1 MKEDSKAVGVE
12 GQRLNKFISNTGYC
26 SRRKADELIFMGLV
40 KVNDNVV
47 DSPGYRV
54 KSSDRVNVEGHKI
67 KHAAKQYILLNKT
80 KDAISTVSD
89 ERDRKTVMD
98 LIEGACEE
106 AVYPVGRLDR
116 NTTGLLILTN
126 DGELANRLSHPSGEV
141 RKVYKAR
148 LDKRLSYDDLKK
160 IREGIMLEDGFAQVD
175 EIEYSKTDGDD
186 SVVLTL
192 HSGRNRIVRRIF
204 EALEYKVKA
213 LDRVGYAGLTLHHL
227 PRGAWRY
234 LTADEV
240 RKLSASGQSKKSN
253 RI

>member
-1 MKEDSKAVGVE
+1 MKEGDKTQQE
-12 GQRLNKFISNTGYC
+12 GERLNKFISNTGYC

-40 KVNDNVV
+40 KVNDKVV
-47 DSPGYRV
+47 DTPGYRV
-54 KSSDRVNVEGHKI
+54 KSHDKVNVEGTKL
-67 KHAAKQYILLNKT
+67 KHVQKQYILLNKT

-106 AVYPVGRLDR
+106 KVYPVGRLDR

-126 DGELANRLSHPSGEV
+126 DGEFANHLSHPSSEI

-148 LDKRLSYDDLKK
+148 LDRPLAYDDLKK
-160 IREGIMLEDGFAQVD
+160 LREGFMLEDGYAQVD
-175 EIEYSKTDGDD
+175 EAEYSKNEGEDAI
-186 SVVLTL
+186 VLTL
-192 HSGRNRIVRRIF
+192 HSGKNRIVRRMF
-204 EALEYKVKA
+204 EAIDYKVKA

-234 LTADEV
+234 LTPDEV
-240 RKLSASGQSKKSN
+240 RKLNALGVKNKRSK
-253 RI
+253 I

>member
-1 MKEDSKAVGVE
+1 MKGNAKAE
-12 GQRLNKFISNTGYC
+12 GERLNKFIANTGYC

-40 KVNDNVV
+40 MVNDKVES
-47 DSPGYRV
+47 SPGYRV
-54 KSSDRVNVEGHKI
+54 QANDRVNVEGAKL

-89 ERDRKTVMD
+89 ERERKTVID
-98 LIEGACEE
+98 LIEGACQEK
-106 AVYPVGRLDR
+106 VYPVGRLDR

-141 RKVYKAR
+141 RKVYKAK
-148 LDKRLSYDDLKK
+148 LDRRLSYDDLKK
-160 IREGIMLEDGFAQVD
+160 IREGIMLEDGFARVD
-175 EIEYSKTDGDD
+175 EIEYSKDGDD

-204 EALEYKVKA
+204 EALDYKVKA
-213 LDRVGYAGLTLHHL
+213 LDRIGYAGLTLHHL

-234 LTADEV
+234 LTTEEV
-240 RKLSASGQSKKSN
+240 KKLSVSRQKIK
-253 RI
+253 

>member
-1 MKEDSKAVGVE
+1 MKESNKANTTGE
-12 GQRLNKFISNTGYC
+12 RLNKFISNTGYC

-40 KVNDNVV
+40 KVNDKVV
-47 DSPGYRV
+47 DKPGYRV
-54 KSSDRVNVEGHKI
+54 QSHDKVNVEGTKLRHVQ
-67 KHAAKQYILLNKT
+67 KQYILLNKT

-98 LIEGACEE
+98 LIQGACEE
-106 AVYPVGRLDR
+106 KVYPVGRLDR

-126 DGELANRLSHPSGEV
+126 DGEFANHLSHPSGEI

-148 LDKRLSYDDLKK
+148 LDKRLAFDDLKK

-175 EIEYSKTDGDD
+175 EIEYSKTEGEDA
-186 SVVLTL
+186 VVLTL

-204 EALEYKVKA
+204 EALDYKVKA

-234 LTADEV
+234 LTAEEV
-240 RKLSASGQSKKSN
+240 KKLSASGAKQKIK
-253 RI
+253 

>member
-1 MKEDSKAVGVE
+1 MKKETTTGGE
-12 GQRLNKFISNTGYC
+12 RLNKYISNTGYC

-40 KVNDNVV
+40 KVNDKVV

-54 KSSDRVNVEGHKI
+54 QSNDRVNVEGAKL
-67 KHAAKQYILLNKT
+67 KHVQKQYILLNKT

-89 ERDRKTVMD
+89 ERDRKTVID
-98 LIEGACEE
+98 LIEGACHEK
-106 AVYPVGRLDR
+106 VYPVGRLDR

-148 LDKRLSYDDLKK
+148 LDKRLDFADLKK

-175 EIEYSKTDGDD
+175 EIEYSKNESEDA
-186 SVVLTL
+186 VVLTL
-192 HSGRNRIVRRIF
+192 HSGKNRIVRRIF

-234 LTADEV
+234 LSPEEV
-240 RKLSASGQSKKSN
+240 RKLNSSGKNKRN
-253 RI
+253 

>member
-1 MKEDSKAVGVE
+1 MKDKNTSTGE
-12 GQRLNKFISNTGYC
+12 RLNKFISNTGYC

-40 KVNDNVV
+40 KVNDKVV

-54 KSSDRVNVEGHKI
+54 QSNDRVNVEGTKLRHVL
-67 KHAAKQYILLNKT
+67 KQYILLNKT

-98 LIEGACEE
+98 LIKGACEE
-106 AVYPVGRLDR
+106 KVYPVGRLDR

-126 DGELANRLSHPSGEV
+126 DGEFANHLSHPSSEI

-148 LDKRLSYDDLKK
+148 LDKRLAFDDLKK

-175 EIEYSKTDGDD
+175 EVEYSKNEGEDAI
-186 SVVLTL
+186 VLTL

-213 LDRVGYAGLTLHHL
+213 LDRIGYAGLTLHHL

-234 LTADEV
+234 LTSDEV
-240 RKLSASGQSKKSN
+240 KRLNALGQSKKSK
-253 RI
+253 IK

>member
-1 MKEDSKAVGVE
+1 MTKENNKPASE
-12 GQRLNKFISNTGYC
+12 GERLNKFISNTGYC

-40 KVNDNVV
+40 KVNDMVV

-80 KDAISTVSD
+80 KDAITTVSD

-106 AVYPVGRLDR
+106 KVYPVGRLDR

-126 DGELANRLSHPSGEV
+126 DGEFANRLSHPSGEV

-148 LDKRLSYDDLKK
+148 LDKPLAYDDLKK
-160 IREGIMLEDGFAQVD
+160 IREGIILEDGFAQVD
-175 EIEYSKTDGDD
+175 EVEYSKDGDE
-186 SVVLTL
+186 SIVLTL

-213 LDRVGYAGLTLHHL
+213 LDRVSYAGLTLHHL

-234 LTADEV
+234 LTAEEV
-240 RKLSASGQSKKSN
+240 RRLNTPGQKKPVKK
-253 RI
+253 

>member
-1 MKEDSKAVGVE
+1 MNKENNTE
-12 GQRLNKFISNTGYC
+12 GERLNKFISNTGYC

-40 KVNDNVV
+40 KVNDSVV

-54 KSSDRVNVEGHKI
+54 KPTDRINVEGTKI
-67 KHAAKQYILLNKT
+67 HHAVKQYILLNKT
-80 KDAISTVSD
+80 KDAITTVSD

-98 LIEGACEE
+98 LIEGATHEK
-106 AVYPVGRLDR
+106 VYPVGRLDR

-148 LDKRLSYDDLKK
+148 LDKRLSFEDLKK
-160 IREGIMLEDGFAQVD
+160 IRKGIMLEDGFAQVD
-175 EIEYSKTDGDD
+175 EIEYSTTEGDD
-186 SVVLTL
+186 AVVLTL
-192 HSGRNRIVRRIF
+192 HSGKNRIVRRIF

-227 PRGAWRY
+227 PRGAWRQ
-234 LTADEV
+234 LTNQEV
-240 RKLSASGQSKKSN
+240 KSLSAFGHIKKQPKKS
-253 RI
+253 

>member
-1 MKEDSKAVGVE
+1 MKMEKNEDGD
-12 GQRLNKFISNTGYC
+12 RLNKFIANTGYC

-40 KVNDNVV
+40 KVNDRVV

-54 KSSDRVNVEGHKI
+54 KPSDRINVEGTKLH
-67 KHAAKQYILLNKT
+67 HAAKQYILLNKT
-80 KDAISTVSD
+80 KDAITTVSD

-98 LIEGACEE
+98 LIEGACQEK
-106 AVYPVGRLDR
+106 VYPVGRLDR

-126 DGELANRLSHPSGEV
+126 DGELTNRLSHPSGEV

-148 LDKRLSYDDLKK
+148 LDRRLSFDDLKK
-160 IREGIMLEDGFAQVD
+160 IRKGIMLEDGMAYVD
-175 EIEYSKTDGDD
+175 EVEYSKNEGDD

-213 LDRVGYAGLTLHHL
+213 LDRVGYAGLTLHQL

-234 LTADEV
+234 LTPEEV
-240 RKLSASGQSKKSN
+240 RSLKSKAKVK
-253 RI
+253 

>member
-1 MKEDSKAVGVE
+1 MMKENGRQGAE
-12 GQRLNKFISNTGYC
+12 GERLNKFISNAGYC

-40 KVNDNVV
+40 KVNESVV

-54 KSSDRVNVEGHKI
+54 KPSDRVNVEGHKI
-67 KHAAKQYILLNKT
+67 KNAAKQYILLNKS
-80 KDAISTVSD
+80 KDAITTVSD

-106 AVYPVGRLDR
+106 KVYPVGRLDR
-116 NTTGLLILTN
+116 NTTGLLVMTN

-148 LDKRLSYDDLKK
+148 LDKRLAFDDLKK
-160 IREGIMLEDGFAQVD
+160 IREGIVLEDGFAQVD
-175 EIEYSKTDGDD
+175 EIEYSKDEGDD
-186 SVVLTL
+186 AVVLTL

-234 LTADEV
+234 LTAPEV
-240 RKLSASGQSKKSN
+240 KKLYQYNRKNPAGK
-253 RI
+253 

>member
-1 MKEDSKAVGVE
+1 MKNNTDTE
-12 GQRLNKFISNTGYC
+12 GERLNKYISNTGYC

-40 KVNDNVV
+40 KVNDKVV

-54 KSSDRVNVEGHKI
+54 KRTDRVNVEGTKLRHVQ
-67 KHAAKQYILLNKT
+67 KQYILLNKT

-89 ERDRKTVMD
+89 ERDRKTVID

-106 AVYPVGRLDR
+106 KVYPVGRLDR

-126 DGELANRLSHPSGEV
+126 DGELANHLSHPSGEV

-148 LDKRLSYDDLKK
+148 LDKPLAYDDLKK
-160 IREGIMLEDGFAQVD
+160 VRKGIMLEDGFAQVD
-175 EIEYSKTDGDD
+175 EIEYSSKDGDD
-186 SVVLTL
+186 SIVLTL
-192 HSGRNRIVRRIF
+192 HSGKNRIVRRIF

-234 LTADEV
+234 LTPEEV
-240 RKLSASGQSKKSN
+240 RKLKAS
-253 RI
+253 

>member
-1 MKEDSKAVGVE
+1 MKEVSKSNTSGE
-12 GQRLNKFISNTGYC
+12 RLNKFISNTGYC

-40 KVNDNVV
+40 KVNDKVV

-54 KSSDRVNVEGHKI
+54 QSHDRVNVEG
-67 KHAAKQYILLNKT
+67 AKLRHVQKRYILLNKT
-80 KDAISTVSD
+80 KDAITTVSD

-98 LIEGACEE
+98 LIKGACEE
-106 AVYPVGRLDR
+106 KVYPVGRLDR

-126 DGELANRLSHPSGEV
+126 DGEFANHLSHPSGEI

-148 LDKRLSYDDLKK
+148 LDKRLAFDDLKK

-175 EIEYSKTDGDD
+175 EIEYSKTEGEDA
-186 SVVLTL
+186 VVLTL

-204 EALEYKVKA
+204 EALDYKVKA

-234 LTADEV
+234 LTAEEV
-240 RKLSASGQSKKSN
+240 KRLYPSGIKNKTKSK
-253 RI
+253 

>member
-1 MKEDSKAVGVE
+1 MKEEKKELNSGE
-12 GQRLNKFISNTGYC
+12 RLNKFISNAGYC

-40 KVNDNVV
+40 KVNDKVV

-54 KSSDRVNVEGHKI
+54 QSHDKVNVEGHKI
-67 KHAAKQYILLNKT
+67 KHAPKQYILLNKT

-106 AVYPVGRLDR
+106 KVYPVGRLDR
-116 NTTGLLILTN
+116 NTTGLLVLTN
-126 DGELANRLSHPSGEV
+126 DGEFANLLSHPSSEI

-148 LDKRLSYDDLKK
+148 LDKPLAYDDLKK
-160 IREGIMLEDGFAQVD
+160 IREGMMLEDGFAQVD
-175 EIEYSKTDGDD
+175 EVEYSKVEGDD
-186 SVVLTL
+186 SIVLTL

-240 RKLSASGQSKKSN
+240 RKLNALGQNKKSK
-253 RI
+253 IK

>member
-1 MKEDSKAVGVE
+1 MKTIQKNDAAGE
-12 GQRLNKFISNTGYC
+12 RLNKYISNTGYC

-40 KVNDNVV
+40 KVNDKVV

-54 KSSDRVNVEGHKI
+54 QSNDRVNVEGTKL
-67 KHAAKQYILLNKT
+67 KHVQKQYILLNKT

-89 ERDRKTVMD
+89 ERDRKTVID
-98 LIEGACEE
+98 LIEGACHEK
-106 AVYPVGRLDR
+106 VYPVGRLDR

-148 LDKRLSYDDLKK
+148 LDKRLDFADLKK

-175 EIEYSKTDGDD
+175 EIEYSKNEGEDA
-186 SVVLTL
+186 VVLTL

-234 LTADEV
+234 LSAEEI
-240 RKLSASGQSKKSN
+240 RKLSSSGKNRRKS
-253 RI
+253 